1 MQHQPKKKY
10 GQNFLKDNNLL
21 KAIVSQASLKDKNV
35 IEIGPGKGALTQ
47 FIIPQAKHVLAYEID
62 FALKPF
68 LVFPDSHKIDI
79 IYDDFLKRDLS
90 LDFATYFPI
99 ASPGTKFS
107 LISNL
112 PYCITSPI
120 LFKIIDT
127 PQINDATMMIQKEVG
142 WHLMAKPN
150 NKNYNALSVM
160 IQFLFDIHKVKDV
173 SRHMFFPQPKVD
185 SMVIKLERKTTPL
198 HFESWALQQAFM
210 KFVKASF
217 KQKRKILLNNLAQ
230 QFSLPKELIIL
241 FLKQHNIP
249 LNIRAEQIT
258 LEEFKKITLQWLL
271 FAQQIQYN
279 K

>member
-1 MQHQPKKKY
+1 MQHQLKKKY

-21 KAIVSQASLKDKNV
+21 KSIVSKASLKDKNV

-47 FIIPQAKHVLAYEID
+47 FIIPQAKHILAYEID
-62 FALKPF
+62 FTLKPF

-79 IYDDFLKRDLS
+79 IYEDFLKRDLT

-99 ASPGTKFS
+99 SSPGTKFS

-112 PYCITSPI
+112 PYYITSPI

-127 PQINDATMMIQKEVG
+127 PQINDATMMMQKEVG
-142 WHLMAKPN
+142 LHLMAQPN

-160 IQFLFDIHKVKDV
+160 IQFFFDIYKVKDV
-173 SRHMFFPQPKVD
+173 SRYMFSPKPKVD
-185 SMVIKLERKTTPL
+185 SIVIKLKRKPTQL
-198 HFESWALQQAFM
+198 HFESLALQQGFI

-230 QFSLPKELIIL
+230 QFSFPKELIIL
-241 FLKQHNIP
+241 FFKKYKIP
-249 LNIRAEQIT
+249 LNIRAEQII

-271 FAQQIQYN
+271 FSQQTQYN